1 MRRFRA
7 LVLIG
12 FGKGLANR
20 VEQSGVGGGI
30 RTPGAFDR
38 CLVDRHHA
46 VDGGEVA
53 VDEAR
58 LAGSGDSS
66 DDAENSQ
73 GNIDVDVAKIVRAGT
88 ANLDSS
94 RGGAVAVLDPHS
106 VHQVASGRSV
116 GAAQLLDR
124 PLETDP
130 ASSGSC
136 SRPHVHHMVAD

>member
-1 MRRFRA
+1 MRRFRT

-12 FGKGLANR
+12 CGKGFANR

-30 RTPGAFDR
+30 RAFGAFDR

-46 VDGGEVA
+46 INGGEVA

-73 GNIDVDVAKIVRAGT
+73 GNIDIDVVKIVRAGA

-94 RGGAVAVLDPHS
+94 RGGAVAVLDSHP
-106 VHQVASGRSV
+106 VR
-116 GAAQLLDR
+116 
-124 PLETDP
+124 
-130 ASSGSC
+130 
-136 SRPHVHHMVAD
+136 